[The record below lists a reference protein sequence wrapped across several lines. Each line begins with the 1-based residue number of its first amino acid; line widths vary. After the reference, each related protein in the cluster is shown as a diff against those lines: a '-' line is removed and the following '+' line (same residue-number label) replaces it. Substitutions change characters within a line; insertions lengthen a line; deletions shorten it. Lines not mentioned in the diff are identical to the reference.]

1 MCLTWDLRRFGLTAI
16 LAARDS
22 GSSAGKI
29 ALHLDILS
37 SGSTCMHIDWNQFL
51 KKPHASFH
59 SLHACQKNGARIRH
73 EVPGEEIKGMALG
86 GSLG

>member
-1 MCLTWDLRRFGLTAI
+1 MHCKICLTWDLRRFGLTAI

-37 SGSTCMHIDWNQFL
+37 SGSTCMHIDWN
-51 KKPHASFH
+51 
-59 SLHACQKNGARIRH
+59 
-73 EVPGEEIKGMALG
+73 
-86 GSLG
+86 